1 VEDQSAPTPEEIASE
16 LGRIISKVQEE
27 IDQDGDGVFEKVIK
41 FDEYENPLP

>member
-1 VEDQSAPTPEEIASE
+1 MFYMLDVK
-16 LGRIISKVQEE
+16 LREE